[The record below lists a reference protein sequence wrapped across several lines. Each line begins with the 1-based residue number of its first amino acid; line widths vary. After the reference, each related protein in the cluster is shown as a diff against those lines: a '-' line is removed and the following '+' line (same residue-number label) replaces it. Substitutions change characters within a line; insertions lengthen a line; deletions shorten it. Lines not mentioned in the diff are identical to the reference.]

1 MPWAFHA
8 STTSPE
14 ENSHEERC
22 RCGGSERLPGVVVH
36 VPIRGSSAS
45 LDIVLDRLLEVS
57 KPSPRAGQNRL
68 QPLRGTTRAV
78 TSRRRRF
85 FHEPFN
91 LDYHPME
98 IFKYSFNAACHDKSS
113 ISPTLN
119 AV

>member
-91 LDYHPME
+91 LDYHLME
-98 IFKYSFNAACHDKSS
+98 ILKYSFNAACHDKSS